1 MTPLEKLG
9 YTSADVERWVSECD
23 PEIKPDWDQVECFRA
38 RVKEA
43 LRPRFGMALPV
54 VISRESHLPRLF
66 RSPGAVP
73 SFRLTGK
80 GGPDSLKWLARR
92 LPTPRR
98 IDGFA
103 RRVGDKSQSNRSS
116 VPHP

>member
-54 VISRESHLPRLF
+54 VISAGIAFAAAFSLTRR
-66 RSPGAVP
+66 RS
-73 SFRLTGK
+73 
-80 GGPDSLKWLARR
+80 
-92 LPTPRR
+92 
-98 IDGFA
+98 
-103 RRVGDKSQSNRSS
+103 
-116 VPHP
+116 